1 MGLFRK
7 KEKKV
12 NTVSY
17 TGKVIFYHNNGVST
31 MVEEGTFE
39 SDKLEWIKDNIGT
52 EAIWQSRNCAI
63 NLKYFY
69 GVKFEFDE
77 KKEADE
83 QSIDLSDDNATDIDD
98 SYQETP
104 SLCRCPRCDGNN
116 TSRYETYPL
125 ESHPSQYKFK
135 CKDCGY
141 RWTSIK

>member
-1 MGLFRK
+1 
-7 KEKKV
+7 
-12 NTVSY
+12 
-17 TGKVIFYHNNGVST
+17 

-52 EAIWQSRNCAI
+52 DAIWQSRNCAI

-69 GVKFEFDE
+69 GVNFEFDE
-77 KKEADE
+77 KKEIDKDPN
-83 QSIDLSDDNATDIDD
+83 DLSDDNATDIDD
-98 SYQETP
+98 SYQEAP
-104 SLCRCPRCDGNN
+104 SLCKCPKCDGNN
-116 TSRYETYPL
+116 TIIYETYPL

>member
-12 NTVSY
+12 NTVLH

-31 MVEEGTFE
+31 MVEEGTFG

-69 GVKFEFDE
+69 SVKFEFDR

-83 QSIDLSDDNATDIDD
+83 
-98 SYQETP
+98 
-104 SLCRCPRCDGNN
+104 
-116 TSRYETYPL
+116 
-125 ESHPSQYKFK
+125 
-135 CKDCGY
+135 
-141 RWTSIK
+141 